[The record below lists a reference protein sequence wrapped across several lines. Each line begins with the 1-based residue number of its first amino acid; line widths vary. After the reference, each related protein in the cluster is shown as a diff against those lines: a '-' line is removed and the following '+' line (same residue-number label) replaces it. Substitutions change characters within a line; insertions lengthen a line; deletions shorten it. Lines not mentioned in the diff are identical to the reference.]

1 MIGTH
6 IPLYLLA
13 VVVIIVMC
21 FDWWWWWCSVFT
33 SHNHQS
39 SMTPEK
45 TQQATQWQ
53 VSLLASRTPP
63 HSSPMQTWGKIRK
76 WKIFFARRTRRS
88 CHCSS
93 LQSDPCHPG
102 GNPQATWT
110 CIGKLLNIF
119 GEVQNIF
126 GAFQVKK
133 ASPSQ
138 SPTSPIDWSCSWSKP
153 RRRLSMGSRLWAFGF
168 KTISYFGQNNSK
180 QWLFGFKILFDIPQP
195 GDCMWPM
202 VVPCHLE
209 GCGGR
214 VCTLCCYTWFEY
226 VDIHLLVLVFYLIL
240 IIYF

>member
-119 GEVQNIF
+119 VWSIFGEVQNIF
-126 GAFQVKK
+126 GAFQVYLEFWNEKGLTLPESHKPHRLELFLEQTK
-133 ASPSQ
+133 ASSFHGFQ
-138 SPTSPIDWSCSWSKP
+138 TVSIWFQNYFLLWSK
-153 RRRLSMGSRLWAFGF
+153 
-168 KTISYFGQNNSK
+168 
-180 QWLFGFKILFDIPQP
+180 
-195 GDCMWPM
+195 
-202 VVPCHLE
+202 
-209 GCGGR
+209 
-214 VCTLCCYTWFEY
+214 
-226 VDIHLLVLVFYLIL
+226 
-240 IIYF
+240 

>member
-6 IPLYLLA
+6 LPLYLLA

-45 TQQATQWQ
+45 TQQTTQWQ

-110 CIGKLLNIF
+110 CIGKFLNIF
-119 GEVQNIF
+119 V
-126 GAFQVKK
+126 
-133 ASPSQ
+133 
-138 SPTSPIDWSCSWSKP
+138 WS
-153 RRRLSMGSRLWAFGF
+153 
-168 KTISYFGQNNSK
+168 
-180 QWLFGFKILFDIPQP
+180 ILFSNNHKYP
-195 GDCMWPM
+195 
-202 VVPCHLE
+202 
-209 GCGGR
+209 
-214 VCTLCCYTWFEY
+214 
-226 VDIHLLVLVFYLIL
+226 IHS
-240 IIYF
+240 IIWCKFDKCFIHIKYHQNGQFGNV